1 MLIPI
6 RQSRARLA
14 AASKARRL
22 IMHYTAEISEMPG
35 CHFRGSAV
43 HYYVDDV
50 DNERM

>member
-35 CHFRGSAV
+35 CHFRIIGGPLLCG
-43 HYYVDDV
+43 
-50 DNERM
+50 RR